1 MCGDEVLK
9 YVKTFTEVGLD
20 REFDRV
26 TGRIRHESS
35 HTGKL
40 LDLLIG
46 TTGSGVRHHEDVVVF
61 IKTCQKVMC
70 QLVIGC
76 FPYIDNFFVTL
87 FLCDKT
93 TAEVLSDTVNGS
105 FCICEELLLC
115 CRDSHIGNG
124 YGHSGSCGEL
134 VTDRLDIVQGD
145 RCLDRSVCIDDFLED
160 LL

>member
-1 MCGDEVLK
+1 
-9 YVKTFTEVGLD
+9 
-20 REFDRV
+20 
-26 TGRIRHESS
+26 
-35 HTGKL
+35 
-40 LDLLIG
+40 
-46 TTGSGVRHHEDVVVF
+46 
-61 IKTCQKVMC
+61 MC

-93 TAEVLSDTVNGS
+93 TAEVLCDTVNRCLS
-105 FCICEELLLC
+105 VRKELFLG

-124 YGHSGSCGEL
+124 YGHSGSCGVL